1 MPEMSDGRVTY
12 GVTGWKEL
20 KDSGVLHADMHF
32 HTNCSDSYTDANS
45 MMKLARIRA
54 PVSLLPTTI

>member
-1 MPEMSDGRVTY
+1 MSDGRVTY